1 MKFRLSA
8 LALARGC
15 IPPAGLSQARCRLT
29 PCGLTSCGLTPR
41 GLTPRGLTPRGLTPR
56 GLTPRGLA
64 PRSLTPRGLILCV
77 LTLCGLLF
85 AAGCSASDSSR
96 TVSTV
101 PLGENRLHYDSA
113 ETTQAAQQK
122 ENPDANQAAKN
133 RHAQITPLAASQLLG
148 GGFEA
153 TRQALFSPP
162 DWVRYEGDVSLWQ
175 YRGQDCVL
183 DAIFWRDESA
193 ELFAAG
199 DLTPKA
205 KQEIAQ
211 GTGQATE
218 KEREEEKE
226 QATSNYGTAASPVRL
241 RYIETRGATGEPTDP
256 NACLTSL
263 RQERAAL
270 RLTQ

>member
-15 IPPAGLSQARCRLT
+15 IPPAGLLQARCRLT
-29 PCGLTSCGLTPR
+29 LCGLTPCGLTPR
-41 GLTPRGLTPRGLTPR
+41 GLTPRGLTTRGFAR
-56 GLTPRGLA
+56 CG
-64 PRSLTPRGLILCV
+64 LTPRGLILCV

-113 ETTQAAQQK
+113 EPTQAAQQK

-133 RHAQITPLAASQLLG
+133 RQAQITPLAASQLLG

-218 KEREEEKE
+218 EEREEATEEE